1 MVVSLPEVS
10 VGLSIVAGMCGRYAN
25 SRSPDDLAA
34 EFDAIGIA
42 FDEPLRPDYN
52 VAPTTNVPVIR
63 VSRSQGGRVVDS
75 LRWGLVPSWAAD
87 LSAGARM
94 VNARAESVMTK
105 PAFRSAFA
113 RRRCLVPA
121 DGWYEWSPRPDG
133 SGKQAWYL
141 TRADG
146 GLCVFAGL
154 WEVWTRPDRKSGGDQ
169 QVATC
174 SIVTTEALGPLAAVH
189 DRMPLQLPRSR
200 WAAWLGDSALGES
213 TVEPGA
219 LLAPPPAD
227 LLAGMELRPVGPA
240 VGNVKNTG
248 PQLQQRVEP
257 GISVTPV
264 PLDTLF

>member
-1 MVVSLPEVS
+1 MVSLPEVS
-10 VGLSIVAGMCGRYAN
+10 VGLSNVAAMCGRYAS
-25 SRSPDDLAA
+25 SRSADDLVA
-34 EFDAIGIA
+34 EFDAVGSA

-52 VAPTTNVPVIR
+52 VAPTTTVPVVR
-63 VSRSQGGRVVDS
+63 VSRSQGGRVVDA

-94 VNARAESVMTK
+94 MNARAESVATK

-133 SGKQAWYL
+133 PGKQAWYL

-154 WEVWTRPDRKSGGDQ
+154 WEVWGKGDDK
-169 QVATC
+169 VATC
-174 SIVTTEALGPLAAVH
+174 SIVTTDALGPLASVH
-189 DRMPLQLPRSR
+189 DRMPLQLPRER
-200 WAAWLGDSALGES
+200 WAQWLGES
-213 TVEPGA
+213 EADPAA
-219 LLAPPPAD
+219 LLAPPSAE

-248 PQLQQRVEP
+248 PQLRERVE
-257 GISVTPV
+257 SVTPV
-264 PLDTLF
+264 SLDTLF

>member
-1 MVVSLPEVS
+1 
-10 VGLSIVAGMCGRYAN
+10 MCGRYAS
-25 SRSPDDLAA
+25 SRSADDLVA
-34 EFDAIGIA
+34 EFDAVGTA

-52 VAPTTNVPVIR
+52 VAPTTTVPVVR
-63 VSRSQGGRVVDS
+63 VSGSQGGRVVDA

-87 LSAGARM
+87 PSGGARM
-94 VNARAESVMTK
+94 MNARAESVATK

-133 SGKQAWYL
+133 PGKQAWYL

-154 WEVWTRPDRKSGGDQ
+154 WEVWGKGDDK
-169 QVATC
+169 VATC
-174 SIVTTEALGPLAAVH
+174 SIVTTDALGPLASVH
-189 DRMPLQLPRSR
+189 HRMPLQLPRER
-200 WAAWLGDSALGES
+200 WAEWLGES
-213 TVEPGA
+213 AADPAA
-219 LLAPPPAD
+219 LLAPPSGE

-248 PQLQQRVEP
+248 PQLRERVEA
-257 GISVTPV
+257 VTPV
-264 PLDTLF
+264 SLDTLF